1 MFFWNV
7 YSTYIRF
14 YLLPYH
20 RVLAIF
26 FVFCLFIFGVFFG
39 FCFSFTLF
47 EFKKIDK
54 KDTFPHLFHFAEF
67 SDLPNDINIYIRLQD
82 SVNYSYQSKDPKV
95 KCKNYRFLRNST
107 KKLL

>member
-1 MFFWNV
+1 MYCPITGDLRFF
-7 YSTYIRF
+7 F
-14 YLLPYH
+14 
-20 RVLAIF
+20 
-26 FVFCLFIFGVFFG
+26 FFG

-47 EFKKIDK
+47 ELKKIDK

-67 SDLPNDINIYIRLQD
+67 SDLPRQCINIYVRLKD

-107 KKLL
+107 KKLQ